1 MNVKG
6 GCVVHED
13 DDGIWHYVR
22 LLRRI
27 TILFALTTAVPVI
40 LWTITAFI
48 RYQAAL
54 PKVSTFH
61 NALATA
67 SINAPERGTISE
79 PTQQQSMPQ
88 LPKLADP
95 QRANE
100 TERAALRASPDALP
114 SAPITAQT
122 ADTSSA
128 LAAISNSATPMVAKG
143 AHERVTISEP
153 TQQQSMPQQ
162 PKLADPQGANET
174 ERAALQASPDALPSA
189 PSTAQTADTSSAL
202 AAISN
207 SATPMVAEGAHGLP
221 PPFAANEGATAET
234 AGAIQPA
241 VATEAASD
249 VPFDSA
255 PLSGPIP
262 LPRPKPH
269 NAGTVRTADTL
280 RSLVPMPRPRPARG
294 GSGAQQETTTNS
306 PYVPPQHR

>member
-1 MNVKG
+1 MTGMNVKG

-48 RYQAAL
+48 RYQVAL

-61 NALATA
+61 NAFATA
-67 SINAPERGTISE
+67 SINAP
-79 PTQQQSMPQ
+79 
-88 LPKLADP
+88 
-95 QRANE
+95 
-100 TERAALRASPDALP
+100 
-114 SAPITAQT
+114 
-122 ADTSSA
+122 
-128 LAAISNSATPMVAKG
+128 
-143 AHERVTISEP
+143 ERVTISEP

-280 RSLVPMPRPRPARG
+280 RALVPMPRPRPARG